1 MHILVGHINR
11 RERERDNKKK
21 RRAGVGGR
29 AGSFKKTK
37 VGPKSSS
44 LMPIPKRKKNE
55 IKEEKKLNKQK
66 IIIKKKMASTGARKY
81 QISST

>member
-1 MHILVGHINR
+1 
-11 RERERDNKKK
+11 
-21 RRAGVGGR
+21 
-29 AGSFKKTK
+29 
-37 VGPKSSS
+37 
-44 LMPIPKRKKNE
+44 MPIPKRKKNE

>member
-44 LMPIPKRKKNE
+44 LMPIPKRKK
-55 IKEEKKLNKQK
+55 K
-66 IIIKKKMASTGARKY
+66 
-81 QISST
+81 